1 MPWYERVVP
10 ERFRGT
16 RWDPG
21 PRGVVVLAVV
31 AVLAVVL
38 AGMVALREEP
48 EVYAVPPIGPL
59 TSAGPVSGAAPD
71 GSGGAGGV
79 GAKAENGPGGSGPGP
94 QGQPGADEPASSRYP
109 AAPGPSEVNG
119 HPASTGELVVSVIG
133 FVEYGGLRRLP
144 AGSRVADALKSASPR
159 PDADLSALNLAQPL
173 TDGDQIVVG
182 KPAPR
187 PQQIATTILNSAKP
201 PSTATAPT
209 STRPATPAAK
219 INLNTAT
226 EAELDALPGV
236 GPITAKSIVTWRTTH
251 GRFTSIDQLADID
264 GIGPARLARLRAS
277 VTI

>member
-1 MPWYERVVP
+1 MP

-71 GSGGAGGV
+71 GSGGVPNAGGGGAV
-79 GAKAENGPGGSGPGP
+79 AKAENGPGSSGPGP
-94 QGQPGADEPASSRYP
+94 QGQPDEAAPSRYP
-109 AAPGPSEVNG
+109 TAPGPSEVNG

-209 STRPATPAAK
+209 SARPATPAAK